1 MIREA
6 TEADLQQCNNVWA
19 STQVGLGDNPIPYQP
34 LSAHELKTGRLVVA
48 DVDGEV
54 VGFGGTLT
62 RSGVLYL
69 ADLFVIPAQQNR
81 GLGRQLL
88 KALCVDHR
96 GPLFTFAS
104 ADPRAQRLYEQFS
117 MRPVEQYHYLDARVD
132 RLVAWATDVDLKS
145 ASPAEVLTV
154 DAVIT
159 RRDRTADIDFATQLG
174 AAWYLAYRGDA
185 CLGVAAVAA
194 PTWWSAWHPR
204 GACVGPVVAH
214 DPADVAPIMAA
225 ALSSLHRVD
234 PVPDIV
240 SMFCPASH
248 DALPALLAAGFE
260 IIDTD
265 LLMSSNPTLI
275 DRRRYVPTVETP

>member
-1 MIREA
+1 
-6 TEADLQQCNNVWA
+6 
-19 STQVGLGDNPIPYQP
+19 
-34 LSAHELKTGRLVVA
+34 
-48 DVDGEV
+48 
-54 VGFGGTLT
+54 
-62 RSGVLYL
+62 VLYL
-69 ADLFVIPAQQNR
+69 VDLFVEPAHQNH

-104 ADPRAQRLYEQFS
+104 KDPRAQCLYEQFS
-117 MRPVEQYHYLDARVD
+117 MRPVERYHYLDARVD
-132 RLVAWATDVDLKS
+132 HLVPWATDVDLVE
-145 ASPAEVLTV
+145 ASPADVATV

-159 RRDRTADIDFATQLG
+159 RRDRTADIGFATQLG
-174 AAWYLAYRGDA
+174 AVWYLAYRRDV
-185 CLGVAAVAA
+185 CRGVVAVAS
-194 PTWWSAWHPR
+194 PTWWSAWHPH

-214 DPADVAPIMAA
+214 DRADVAPIMAA
-225 ALSSLHRVD
+225 ALASLGRVD
-234 PVPDIV
+234 PAPDIV
-240 SMFCPASH
+240 SLFCPASL